1 MRTNRSLRTVMTLLA
16 AAAALTACSKSDDQ
30 RTVGQK
36 LDTAVAK
43 TERAAAEANADAKVA
58 AGEAKQATKEATAS
72 VSATARDV
80 TITAKIKA
88 ELAKDPSLS
97 AIRID
102 VDTRD
107 GRVALSGTA
116 PSDEAR
122 ERATRLASAV
132 EGVSGVDNRL
142 VIKTKS

>member
-1 MRTNRSLRTVMTLLA
+1 MKSNRSLRTLMTLLA
-16 AAAALTACSKSDDQ
+16 AAAALTACGKSDDQ

-43 TERAAAEANADAKVA
+43 TERAAAQANADAKVA

-116 PSDEAR
+116 PYDEAR

-142 VIKTKS
+142 VIKAKS